1 MLILD
6 VDGAL
11 FSADY
16 RAAEHLAQLITQ
28 LAGRAGRAEKPGEMW
43 LQTHD
48 PAHPLLQDLIN
59 NGYTHF
65 AQYALLERQQAN
77 LPPFTFQALFK
88 AQALSARDAFDF
100 LQQVAELF
108 SSANHVHCLGPI
120 PALMEKRQ
128 GQYRMQL
135 ILQSPQRSALQK
147 AIGQQIRQIEGL
159 TLANK
164 IRWSLDID
172 PQDFS

>member
-48 PAHPLLQDLIN
+48 PGHPLLQDLIN
-59 NGYTHF
+59 NGYAHF
-65 AQYALLERQQAN
+65 AQYALLERQHAN
-77 LPPFTFQALFK
+77 LPPYTFQALFK

-100 LQQVAELF
+100 LQQIAQLF
-108 SSANHVHCLGPI
+108 SVFSNVDCVGPI

-135 ILQSPQRSALQK
+135 LLQSPQRSSLQK
-147 AIGQQIRQIEGL
+147 AIGQKIKQIETL
-159 TLANK
+159 NLANK